1 MIDTNDKTTLD
12 IFGQKRLGR
21 PVTGKAKSDKQRMQE
36 YRLRKKKEQAEKPE
50 ITLSVA
56 QFEMLMATINKLTKE
71 RDEALQQLQD
81 MRDEAV
87 ISILCKPH
95 SM

>member
-1 MIDTNDKTTLD
+1 MIDSNDKTTFDL
-12 IFGQKRLGR
+12 FGNKRRGR
-21 PVTGKAKSDKQRMQE
+21 PVTGKAKSDAQRMRE
-36 YRLRKKKEQAEKPE
+36 YRERKKKEQAATPE

-56 QFEMLMATINKLTKE
+56 QFEMLTATIAQLTKE
-71 RDEALQQLQD
+71 RDEALKQLQ
-81 MRDEAV
+81 EAQENAV

>member
-1 MIDTNDKTTLD
+1 MIDSNDKTTLD
-12 IFGQKRLGR
+12 LFGKKRRGR
-21 PVTGKAKSDKQRMQE
+21 PVTGKAKSDSQRMRE
-36 YRLRKKKEQAEKPE
+36 YRERKKKEQATTPT

-56 QFEMLMATINKLTKE
+56 QFEMLTASIAQLTKE

-81 MRDEAV
+81 AQEEAV

-95 SM
+95 SI

>member
-1 MIDTNDKTTLD
+1 MIDSNDKTTLD
-12 IFGQKRLGR
+12 IFGKKRLGR
-21 PVTGKAKSDKQRMQE
+21 PVTGNAKSDKQRMRE
-36 YRLRKKKEQAEKPE
+36 YRLRKKEQADKPE
-50 ITLSVA
+50 VTLSVA

-81 MRDEAV
+81 ARDEAV